1 MDMAMG
7 GEERVVDFER
17 GDLGERCDDCSKACA
32 APPLLPAQVEQASKQ
47 HGPPPSHGAEQVAW
61 YRMYDLVWYGMAW

>member
-1 MDMAMG
+1 
-7 GEERVVDFER
+7 VVDFER
-17 GDLGERCDDCSKACA
+17 GTCVSDVMIAVKLAPVLLSFLRTSSK
-32 APPLLPAQVEQASKQ
+32 EASKQ